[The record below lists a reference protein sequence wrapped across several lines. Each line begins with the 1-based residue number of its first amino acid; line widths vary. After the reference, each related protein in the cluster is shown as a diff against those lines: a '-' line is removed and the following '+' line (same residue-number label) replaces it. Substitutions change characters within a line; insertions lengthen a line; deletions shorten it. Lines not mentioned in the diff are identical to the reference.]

1 MKKRILAAVL
11 ALALVL
17 AAAMPATA
25 KSTAKSPTLR
35 FDENG
40 EFKILHICDCQDTY
54 PAEENMFTYIN
65 HMLDYYEPDLVVL
78 GGDNTVGPAETKE
91 LAIKELVAPYVEHE
105 IPFTLVFG
113 NHDEECGNI
122 SKDVL
127 LTYYQKYGGKYCLAY
142 DADPKISGT
151 GAHNLPVL
159 ASDSNDIKFNVWM
172 FDTGDYVADENGKRL
187 GYDSVRE
194 DQINWYKETAK
205 GLEKQAGATV
215 PAIAF
220 QHMIVG
226 EIYEVMFPEL
236 PFELGDLTETYNNGK
251 HYPIVCPDTSVFKGH
266 LFEPPSPGPFN
277 YGQVDAMLEIG
288 DVKGIFVG
296 HDHYNTYEVNYKGIQ
311 LVNTPGVTLHSYDT
325 ALTRGSRLITINE
338 KNPEKIKS
346 KVITYNDLAIKNSDF
361 AKEAGISKIEAA
373 FWIFAEHFL
382 LLLKNISGFGS
393 AILYLFN

>member
-11 ALALVL
+11 ALMLVL
-17 AAAMPATA
+17 ATAVPAAAEA
-25 KSTAKSPTLR
+25 KSDALR

-40 EFKILHICDCQDTY
+40 EFRILHICDCQDTY
-54 PAEENMFTYIN
+54 PAEEDMFAYIN
-65 HMLDYYEPDLVVL
+65 HMLDYYKPHLVVL
-78 GGDNTVGPAETKE
+78 GGDNTVGDAETKE
-91 LAIKELVAPYVEHE
+91 LAIKELVQPYVDHKV
-105 IPFTLVFG
+105 PFTLVFG

-122 SKDVL
+122 DKDVL

-142 DADPKISGT
+142 DAKPGISGT
-151 GAHNLPVL
+151 ATHNLPVL
-159 ASDSNDIKFNVWM
+159 ASDSNDIRFNVWM

-205 GLEKQAGATV
+205 ALAKQAGSTV

-226 EIYEVMFPEL
+226 EIYEAMFPEI

-277 YGQVDAMLEIG
+277 YGQVDAMLETG

-296 HDHYNTYEVNYKGIQ
+296 HDHINSYEVNYKGIQ
-311 LVNTPGVTLHSYDT
+311 LVNTPGVTKHSYGNEM
-325 ALTRGSRLITINE
+325 TRGSRLITINE
-338 KNPEKIKS
+338 ENPAQVKS
-346 KVITYNDLAIKNSDF
+346 KVITYNDFALKDKDF
-361 AKEAGISKIEAA
+361 AKEVDISPIKAV
-373 FWIFAEHFL
+373 FWIFIEHL
-382 LLLKNISGFGS
+382 LLFLKNISGFGA
-393 AILYLFN
+393 AILYMFN

>member
-54 PAEENMFTYIN
+54 PAEEDMFTYIN

-172 FDTGDYVADENGKRL
+172 FDTGDYVADENGK
-187 GYDSVRE
+187 VRACSG
-194 DQINWYKETAK
+194 NT
-205 GLEKQAGATV
+205 
-215 PAIAF
+215 
-220 QHMIVG
+220 
-226 EIYEVMFPEL
+226 EIFL
-236 PFELGDLTETYNNGK
+236 
-251 HYPIVCPDTSVFKGH
+251 YPPYQMKC
-266 LFEPPSPGPFN
+266 
-277 YGQVDAMLEIG
+277 VDA
-288 DVKGIFVG
+288 
-296 HDHYNTYEVNYKGIQ
+296 
-311 LVNTPGVTLHSYDT
+311 
-325 ALTRGSRLITINE
+325 LITNFHLPESTLIMLVACLTGREEILEVYKYAVGNE
-338 KNPEKIKS
+338 YRFFS
-346 KVITYNDLAIKNSDF
+346 
-361 AKEAGISKIEAA
+361 
-373 FWIFAEHFL
+373 
-382 LLLKNISGFGS
+382 FGD
-393 AILYLFN
+393 ATFIV